1 MSNLDIIGFRP
12 DSDCRIPLFTMSVSA
27 GVPVPV
33 DEEVDKVIDLNEYL
47 VEHPAATFFARV
59 KGDSLE
65 KAGIRDGDI
74 LIVDASVDPKDG
86 RMVVASINNELMV
99 KIYREIEGVKYLES
113 HDERF
118 LPIKIEPF
126 MEFAVMGTVTR
137 VIHSF

>member
-12 DSDCRIPLFTMSVSA
+12 DSDCKIPMFTMSVSA
-27 GVPVPV
+27 GTPIPV

-59 KGDSLE
+59 RGSSLE
-65 KAGIRDGDI
+65 EAGIRDGDV
-74 LIVDASVDPKDG
+74 LIVDASVDPQDG

-99 KIYREIEGVKYLES
+99 RVYREIEDAKYLES
-113 HDERF
+113 HDKRF
-118 LPIKIEPF
+118 LPVKIEPY

-137 VIHSF
+137 VIHSL